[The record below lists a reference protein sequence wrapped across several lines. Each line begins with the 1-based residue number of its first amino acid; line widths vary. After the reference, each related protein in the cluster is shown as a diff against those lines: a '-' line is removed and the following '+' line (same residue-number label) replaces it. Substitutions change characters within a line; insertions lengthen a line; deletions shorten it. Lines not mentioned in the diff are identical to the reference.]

1 MNLGFL
7 KKIYKLKKRFKYD
20 NIDIVF
26 LFHNAWQQK
35 HT

>member
-7 KKIYKLKKRFKYD
+7 KKIYKKRFKYD
-20 NIDIVF
+20 NIDILF
-26 LFHNAWQQK
+26 LFHNAWQQE